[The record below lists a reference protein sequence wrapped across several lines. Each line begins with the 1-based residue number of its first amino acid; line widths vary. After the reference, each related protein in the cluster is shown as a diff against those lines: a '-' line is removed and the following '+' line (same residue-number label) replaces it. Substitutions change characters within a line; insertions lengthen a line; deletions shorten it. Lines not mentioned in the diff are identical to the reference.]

1 MHRAAAVDTCSLC
14 SQDQFCSCPIPLM
27 VLSTYALGLSLVYI
41 SAHLPPL
48 PFLKGCLA
56 LHPGS
61 QTS

>member
-1 MHRAAAVDTCSLC
+1 
-14 SQDQFCSCPIPLM
+14 M